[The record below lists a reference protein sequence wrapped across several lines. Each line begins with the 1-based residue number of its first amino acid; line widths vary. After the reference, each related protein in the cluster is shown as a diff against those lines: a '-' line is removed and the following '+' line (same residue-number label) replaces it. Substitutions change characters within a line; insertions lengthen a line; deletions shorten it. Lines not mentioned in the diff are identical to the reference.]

1 MSTAHHPEPPAPAQR
16 PLRWILTSIALL
28 LLLGLLVYQYA
39 AQRRILEDR
48 TADLE
53 KTLRERTTALQQA
66 TARAEQLDSALKD
79 YRAYDAIIQSSRIR
93 EALYRQ
99 LPLAAGDRVL
109 ILPDS
114 MPGVIQ
120 AVTVSG
126 NAMEYSIRYRVRQKD
141 GQTAELSYTDL
152 VKQGD

>member
-1 MSTAHHPEPPAPAQR
+1 MTTAHHPEPPKQK

-28 LLLGLLVYQYA
+28 LLLGALIYQYA
-39 AQRRILEDR
+39 SQRRILQQR
-48 TADLE
+48 SADLDQELQDKVRAWE
-53 KTLRERTTALQQA
+53 KEK
-66 TARAEQLDSALKD
+66 ARADQLDSQLQE

-99 LPLAAGDRVL
+99 LPLAAGDKVL

-114 MPGVIQ
+114 MPGVVQ

-126 NAMEYSIRYRVRQKD
+126 NAMEYSIRYRVRGKD
-141 GQTAELSYTDL
+141 GQLADLSYTDL
-152 VKQGD
+152 LKQGE